1 MLYVSQCWV
10 AVLDVWFQDQTI
22 VVGSPQLHPSVL
34 LNTLLRPEHSYCSA
48 AAGVITSIAVT
59 RSLDDAMISCVY
71 RRPPLMHMAIGYR
84 CLPKIIELDF

>member
-10 AVLDVWFQDQTI
+10 AVLDQTI

-59 RSLDDAMISCVY
+59 RSFDDAMISCVY
-71 RRPPLMHMAIGYR
+71 CRLQVLAT
-84 CLPKIIELDF
+84 DN